1 MGQPVAVEEKPG
13 GAPTI
18 VRFETN
24 RSLTGMGH
32 ERFSSAD
39 EARGTRPAAVL
50 ARRMF
55 ESGQVSWVHV
65 FGNMV
70 TVSLAAG
77 ASQSGLD
84 GIVRDLY
91 QYWKPGMTPP
101 SVEELQA
108 QVATEAA
115 PVAATAGPAEA
126 ASHSRIPAHLAERS
140 KAARERWK
148 AKNG

>member
-1 MGQPVAVEEKPG
+1 MGQPVAVQQKTG
-13 GAPTI
+13 GTPAI

-32 ERFSSAD
+32 ERFNSAA
-39 EARGTRPAAVL
+39 EAKGPRPAAML
-50 ARRMF
+50 SRRLF

-65 FGNMV
+65 YGNIV
-70 TVSLAAG
+70 TAGLASG

-84 GIVRDLY
+84 TIVRDMY

-101 SVEELQA
+101 RPEDL
-108 QVATEAA
+108 VAEAA
-115 PVAATAGPAEA
+115 PEA
-126 ASHSRIPAHLAERS
+126 AAAPAADGAPAGDSRIPANLAERS
-140 KAARERWK
+140 RLARERWA